1 MSSCMFRISM
11 VDDITVTVGW
21 HRSFIR
27 AGGGCF
33 RILNSL
39 ALATVNP
46 NPRLPRSKSHYYL
59 RRRILGIR
67 QQEFSHSGQRV
78 SLTCLC
84 FSSAKNEQATLRL
97 PDALSVLVP
106 LPSVDGQ
113 AQKEIGLHGV
123 AERSLCCLHVVFIPH
138 NEQSVWT
145 WHRNESRYM
154 IDLLLYPLA
163 NDKNEF
169 RYMFD
174 CR

>member
-1 MSSCMFRISM
+1 M
-11 VDDITVTVGW
+11 
-21 HRSFIR
+21 
-27 AGGGCF
+27 
-33 RILNSL
+33 
-39 ALATVNP
+39 
-46 NPRLPRSKSHYYL
+46 
-59 RRRILGIR
+59 
-67 QQEFSHSGQRV
+67 
-78 SLTCLC
+78 
-84 FSSAKNEQATLRL
+84 
-97 PDALSVLVP
+97 P

-145 WHRNESRYM
+145 WHRNEFRYM
-154 IDLLLYPLA
+154 IDLLLYPLV

>member
-1 MSSCMFRISM
+1 MFSSQLPKPFSYASEMLHAGEPVVSSCMFRISM

-67 QQEFSHSGQRV
+67 EQEFSQTRSA
-78 SLTCLC
+78 C
-84 FSSAKNEQATLRL
+84 FV
-97 PDALSVLVP
+97 DMSVLFECEERAGYAAAP
-106 LPSVDGQ
+106 RRL
-113 AQKEIGLHGV
+113 IGTRAI
-123 AERSLCCLHVVFIPH
+123 AE
-138 NEQSVWT
+138 
-145 WHRNESRYM
+145 
-154 IDLLLYPLA
+154 
-163 NDKNEF
+163 
-169 RYMFD
+169 
-174 CR
+174 CRRTSSEGNRPAWCR